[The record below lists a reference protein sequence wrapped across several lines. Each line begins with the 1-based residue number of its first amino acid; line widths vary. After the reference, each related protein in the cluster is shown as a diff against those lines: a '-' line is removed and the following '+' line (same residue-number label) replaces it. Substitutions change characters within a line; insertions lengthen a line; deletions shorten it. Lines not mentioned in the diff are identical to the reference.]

1 MQSQMTL
8 VIQIAVGLVFLLS
21 VAGKL
26 MNPRGFAR
34 GVVEYHVLPDRLS
47 YLLGLLLIPTEILL
61 AAIHLTGRLLSFGAL
76 FGVVVLACFA
86 AGVALNLK
94 RGRVLPCYCF
104 GNSKGD
110 VISGRTLAR
119 LILLMIGE
127 MFLLADFAFSRAN
140 NPVTLDQVR
149 DVSELGLA
157 FLSAIFLLVFGNW
170 LSYSFDV
177 AKLLQSWRIDEAGS
191 SKSASNPTHN
201 ILD

>member
-1 MQSQMTL
+1 MML
-8 VIQIAVGLVFLLS
+8 VIQLAVGLVFLLS
-21 VAGKL
+21 VTGKL
-26 MNPRGFAR
+26 MSPRDFAR
-34 GVVEYHVLPDRLS
+34 GVAEYQVLPDRLS
-47 YLLGLLLIPTEILL
+47 YLVGLLLIPTEILL
-61 AAIHLTGRLLSFGAL
+61 AAIHLNGRLLSFGAL
-76 FGVVVLACFA
+76 LGIIVLACFA

-104 GNSKGD
+104 VNSKGD

-140 NPVTLDQVR
+140 NQVTLDQVR

-170 LSYSFDV
+170 LLYSVDV

-191 SKSASNPTHN
+191 SKSASNRTHN